1 MNNRVN
7 YFKVRR
13 GLSFILAGF
22 FLFNHQ
28 SVLSS
33 IESITP
39 GTQAASSSRQSGY
52 TLVSDGKPVLWKSC
66 STIKYV
72 VSEDTSA
79 AELATLKKAFAI
91 ESELTGHKF
100 QFLGKV
106 KDQASNKWASKKYAG
121 LEYSPVLITWTDEDN
136 DLINGLTAG
145 GTLANPTRGENPEL
159 VTGSITFD
167 RSIYNTLNPGFGS
180 GNSQGNLV
188 LHELGH
194 LLGLDHSDG
203 KSDLMNPL
211 ISEHTHKG
219 YTTSEENLLSNKC
232 Q

>member
-1 MNNRVN
+1 MKSNVN
-7 YFKVRR
+7 YFKARR
-13 GLSFILAGF
+13 GLSFILAGL

-28 SVLSS
+28 SVLASL
-33 IESITP
+33 ESITP
-39 GTQAASSSRQSGY
+39 GAQAASSNKQSGY
-52 TLVSDGKPVLWKSC
+52 TLVSNGKPVLWKSC

-72 VSEDTSA
+72 VSEDISA

-91 ESELTGHKF
+91 ESEITGHKF

-121 LEYSPVLITWTDEDN
+121 LEYSPVLITWTDGKS
-136 DLINGLTAG
+136 DLLNGLTAG

-159 VTGSITFD
+159 VTGSIAFD

-188 LHELGH
+188 LHEIGH
-194 LLGLDHSDG
+194 LMGLDHSNG

-211 ISEHTHKG
+211 ISEHTHDG
-219 YTTSEENLLSNKC
+219 YTEEEENLLSNSCK
-232 Q
+232 